1 MKLKNVKIGQRI
13 VVKTN
18 YNTDNELVSYDWVA
32 KQRVAGMTAVVVAVN
47 EEHDTEKVHIAFDSD
62 STVCTL
68 NQTKTWW
75 VPHECIKKLK

>member
-13 VVKTN
+13 VIKPN
-18 YNTDNELVSYDWVA
+18 YSSDNELVSYDWVA

-47 EEHDTEKVHIAFDSD
+47 EEHDTEKVQIAFDSD